1 MQGWEPVTPDVP
13 EFPNQL
19 WKVQYTGKLGV
30 DSYTISNVQS
40 ETYLEIEGGE

>member
-1 MQGWEPVTPDVP
+1 VQGWAPLPPDVP

-30 DSYTISNVQS
+30 DSYTISNVGS
-40 ETYLEIEGGE
+40 GTYLEIKGGE